1 MGFIVSSKPD
11 MYIFGVRKE
20 TDSNMIETA
29 VIFFVQQGF
38 PGAPGKDG
46 LKVRPHAILSFS
58 KRNFS
63 TRGNYLFYCV
73 EQESLQAEESFMLAA
88 ELDSWLNEHGLYQR
102 KDNKVGAEGSKVLT
116 RYIWLMCQHLVC
128 QKIFRNS

>member
-1 MGFIVSSKPD
+1 MLFCHFQNVTFPQE
-11 MYIFGVRKE
+11 E
-20 TDSNMIETA
+20 T
-29 VIFFVQQGF
+29 IFFF
-38 PGAPGKDG
+38 
-46 LKVRPHAILSFS
+46 F
-58 KRNFS
+58 
-63 TRGNYLFYCV
+63 FYCV